1 LVSALQPLKILGLL
15 LGGLIALL
23 ACLLLAV
30 KLFVNPNAYKARIT
44 QAVKHASGREL
55 TLAGDIKLAVFPW
68 VALDL
73 GAVSLGNPPGFEQVP
88 FAAVKHAS
96 VRVKLLPLLRKELQV
111 GRVEIDGLDLRL
123 VKNAAGHGNWEGFG
137 GKDQAAPSSAT
148 SGPQTLPD
156 LAGLIVKDSRVSFQ
170 DMVADH
176 INLNVGHLA
185 SGVTVPVDLKVDL
198 TTGPGAQPITV
209 AGKLELTPDAA
220 TRQYRIANLDL
231 EGTLVPAAGSAAVP
245 WKFAVPDLS
254 ADLAAQTLTAG
265 AFAADFAG
273 AHLTGSLDGSHIVDA
288 ATLAGSFKLD
298 PLSPRELMSRLG
310 MTAPVTRDPKVL
322 ARIGASG
329 EFSYGGNAL
338 SADKLNVRF
347 DDSTLQGEAAI
358 TNLDTKALSFD
369 LAVDRIDVD
378 RYLSPA
384 PPKTQAQPQPP
395 GKPAEKAAEVP
406 TSGLKALLLHGT
418 LSIGSATVAGINL
431 RQVLF
436 NLDAKDG
443 VAHLAPAKAQLYGGD
458 YAGDIT
464 LDSRGATPA
473 LQLDQRMTG
482 IDVGQLLSDLAK
494 SRRLS
499 GRGNVTS
506 SLTARGADADSILK
520 SLNGHVDANL
530 ANGAVEGID
539 LWFEINRAVSLIQK
553 QALPSGASSGRTRFD
568 TFKASADL
576 NNGVATTKDLNIAS
590 QNLHVSGQGTSN
602 LVTEALDYQLR
613 ATLYK
618 GAAGAKSGT
627 LAEVPVTITGT
638 MSSPKVSPD
647 LGGMARARVQ
657 QELDKHKEQLMQQ
670 AQDKLQNLFK

>member
-1 LVSALQPLKILGLL
+1 MQPLKIPGLV
-15 LGGLIALL
+15 LGGLIALI
-23 ACLLLAV
+23 ACVLLGV
-30 KLFVNPNAYKARIT
+30 KLFVNPNDYKARIT
-44 QAVKHASGREL
+44 QAVKHTTGREL

-88 FAAVKHAS
+88 FAAVKHAA
-96 VRVKLLPLLRKELQV
+96 VRVKLLPLLRKELQI

-123 VKNAAGHGNWEGFG
+123 IKNAAGHGNWEGFG
-137 GKDQAAPSSAT
+137 SKDEAAPGSAT

-156 LAGLIVKDSRVSFQ
+156 LAGLTIKDSRVSFQ

-185 SGVTVPVDLKVDL
+185 SGVAVPVDLKVDL

-220 TRQYRIANLDL
+220 TRQYRVANLDL
-231 EGTLVPAAGSAAVP
+231 EGTLTPAAGSAAVA
-245 WKFAVPDLS
+245 WKFTVPDLS
-254 ADLAAQTLTAG
+254 ADLTAQTLTAG
-265 AFAADFAG
+265 AFTADFAG

-288 ATLAGSFKLD
+288 PIVAGSFKLD
-298 PLSPRELMSRLG
+298 PLSARDLMSRLG

-338 SADKLNVRF
+338 SADKLNLQL
-347 DDSTLQGEAAI
+347 DDSTLQGKAAI
-358 TNLDTKALSFD
+358 TNLDTRALSFD

-384 PPKTQAQPQPP
+384 PPKTQAQPERPE
-395 GKPAEKAAEVP
+395 KPAEAP

-418 LSIGSATVAGINL
+418 LSIGSATVAGISL
-431 RQVLF
+431 RQVIF

-473 LQLDQRMTG
+473 LQLTQSMTS
-482 IDVGQLLSDLAK
+482 IDVGQLLNDLAK

-499 GRGNVTS
+499 GHGNVTS
-506 SLTARGADADSILK
+506 NLTARGADADTILK
-520 SLNGHVDANL
+520 SLDGHVDANL

-539 LWFEINRAVSLIQK
+539 LWFEINRAMSLIQK
-553 QALPSGASSGRTRFD
+553 QTLPTGSSSGRTKFD

-590 QNLHVSGQGTSN
+590 QNLHVAGQGTSN
-602 LVTEALDYQLR
+602 LVTEAIDYQLR

-618 GAAGAKSGT
+618 GATGAKAGT
-627 LAEVPVTITGT
+627 LAEIPVTITGT

-657 QELDKHKEQLMQQ
+657 QELDKHKDQLKQQ